1 MPSIAV
7 RCNAGLQCNS
17 RTLDRTIPFIDGL
30 LTRRATLPLPFRAPC
45 DVCETSHRCS
55 NSRSAV
61 TKRSPRTS
69 SPADYHHDHT
79 PDWSWITVP
88 LLSAGNWGGM
98 GAPCAAT
105 RADSNWRHQPKNVSR
120 CTTRRTGRCCTRST
134 DRSCRSVSS
143 GTSSRVRTPAGATNP
158 GCSGGRRR
166 RGRCPRPSRP
176 GWTWTATTV
185 RCARSRRPPRRRQ
198 VRRPLVAGLP
208 GSAPKTWSSR
218 VRWPPSCTWK
228 APAPTRTPSWGCGR
242 SRPRVWGGIPGGQR
256 SANPIAQG
264 WLRASHRALDTEQS
278 RPPSMHTGPAHRS
291 HLLVPVIRV

>member
-17 RTLDRTIPFIDGL
+17 RTLDGTIPFIDGL
-30 LTRRATLPLPFRAPC
+30 LTRRATLPQPFRAPC

-88 LLSAGNWGGM
+88 LLSA
-98 GAPCAAT
+98 
-105 RADSNWRHQPKNVSR
+105 
-120 CTTRRTGRCCTRST
+120 
-134 DRSCRSVSS
+134 RSCRSDSS

-158 GCSGGRRR
+158 GCSCGRLR
-166 RGRCPRPSRP
+166 RGRCPRPSGP

-198 VRRPLVAGLP
+198 VRRPVVAGLP

-218 VRWPPSCTWK
+218 VRWPPSCTWR

-256 SANPIAQG
+256 SADPIAQG
-264 WLRASHRALDTEQS
+264 WLRPRTAHWTPSSHDH
-278 RPPSMHTGPAHRS
+278 RPCTPAQPTGPTS
-291 HLLVPVIRV
+291 WSP